1 MFGVTIIL
9 KVFVIVIKHYQLKN
23 IRPYLKD
30 IINNLRKSDTRK
42 IQLKTTNNF
51 ISSIDIEKLRVMH
64 SKSDIIEIMSND
76 EPDEVIKELFHS
88 LENRYR
94 NNLESM
100 KGSEFVFDYVHLL
113 YYKYHKI
120 NSNCGRSYIYFSD

>member
-1 MFGVTIIL
+1 M
-9 KVFVIVIKHYQLKN
+9 
-23 IRPYLKD
+23 
-30 IINNLRKSDTRK
+30 
-42 IQLKTTNNF
+42 
-51 ISSIDIEKLRVMH
+51 SSIGIEKLCVMH
-64 SKSDIIEIMSND
+64 SKSDNIEIMSND
-76 EPDEVIKELFHS
+76 EPDENIKELFHS

-120 NSNCGRSYIYFSD
+120 NSNCGRSYIYFSDWIKGKKIPGIHAINKKDNECF

>member
-30 IINNLRKSDTRK
+30 IINNLKKSDTRK
-42 IQLKTTNNF
+42 IQLKTANNF

-64 SKSDIIEIMSND
+64 SKSDN
-76 EPDEVIKELFHS
+76 K
-88 LENRYR
+88 
-94 NNLESM
+94 
-100 KGSEFVFDYVHLL
+100 
-113 YYKYHKI
+113 
-120 NSNCGRSYIYFSD
+120 

>member
-1 MFGVTIIL
+1 M
-9 KVFVIVIKHYQLKN
+9 KN

-51 ISSIDIEKLRVMH
+51 ISSIDIEELRVMH

-76 EPDEVIKELFHS
+76 EPDEVIKA
-88 LENRYR
+88 
-94 NNLESM
+94 
-100 KGSEFVFDYVHLL
+100 
-113 YYKYHKI
+113 
-120 NSNCGRSYIYFSD
+120 FSFTWK